1 MATMSTPFDPLDAL
15 FQVGED
21 KYGYKYRPTN
31 MHANASPVYQCIR
44 CTDPNCM
51 VKCLWLYKSV
61 DGHWIATEAPKT
73 SDDPINGGMPTFRTA
88 GPVENICR
96 YQTLDWQYF
105 KTRTLEWSGALT
117 FVVYPFFLSSRSDGL
132 HSERYLPSTPTS
144 EPSGTRGDWSTT
156 YTGTAESPVESS
168 AGGWSFV
175 ASANI
180 TESQQHDHAW

>member
-1 MATMSTPFDPLDAL
+1 MSSPFDPLDAL

-31 MHANASPVYQCIR
+31 MHANGYPVYQCIR

-73 SDDPINGGMPTFRTA
+73 SDEPINGGMPTFRTA

-105 KTRTLEWSGALT
+105 KTHTLGWEGAMT
-117 FVVYPFFLSSRSDGL
+117 FVVYPFFLSSRGDDSSSDWWGNV
-132 HSERYLPSTPTS
+132 PS
-144 EPSGTRGDWSTT
+144 EPTTGSNARGDWSTT
-156 YTGTAESPVESS
+156 YTGTAESSLASS
-168 AGGWSFV
+168 AGDWSLV

-180 TESQQHDHAW
+180 TESQQRDHAW